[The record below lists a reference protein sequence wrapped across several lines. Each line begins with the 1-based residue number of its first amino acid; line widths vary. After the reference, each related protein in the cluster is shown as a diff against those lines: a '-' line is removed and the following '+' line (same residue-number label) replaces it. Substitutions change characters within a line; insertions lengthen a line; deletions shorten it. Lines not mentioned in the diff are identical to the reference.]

1 MLLIPKY
8 ENMLQLTGS
17 LSIVLMDED
26 MKVKQELYVPNTIV
40 TTGRNHIANRLGTA
54 SPDTRMSFMGIGTG
68 SVAVAAGDTALGTEV
83 AGNGYARISMSNT
96 SGSNSVNVTN
106 AVVTYS
112 ATFAAN
118 NPTVEVVLRE
128 AGIFNASTAGTML
141 CRTVFP
147 IVTKQPAD
155 TLTVNWTITVS

>member
-1 MLLIPKY
+1 MF
-8 ENMLQLTGS
+8 QLSGS

-40 TTGRNHIANRLGTA
+40 TTGKNHIANRLGVA

-68 SVAVAAGDTALGTEV
+68 STAVAAGDTTLGTELV
-83 AGNGYARISMSNT
+83 IGTNGYARISMSNT
-96 SGSNSVNVTN
+96 SGSNSVSVSG

-118 NPTVEVVLRE
+118 NPTNEVVLRE
-128 AGIFNASTAGTML
+128 AGIFNASSVGTML

-147 IVTKQPAD
+147 IVTKQAAD
-155 TLTVNWTITVS
+155 TLTINWTITVS